1 MAFRDKVYHMV
12 EQIPKGKVATYG
24 QIAFLCGKLRAA
36 RVVGNAL
43 HENPFEGC
51 VPCHR
56 VVNAKG
62 ELSGA
67 FEMCIR
73 DRCTDR
79 RWDWL
84 RGCRRGCA
92 REHSS
97 FQTGSGLH
105 TG

>member
-56 VVNAKG
+56 VVNRLGATTPVFDTCSPDTQRALLEAEGVTFTKAG
-62 ELSGA
+62 HVNLSLHL
-67 FEMCIR
+67 
-73 DRCTDR
+73 
-79 RWDWL
+79 W
-84 RGCRRGCA
+84 
-92 REHSS
+92 
-97 FQTGSGLH
+97 QGSPL
-105 TG
+105 